1 MVDVPLP
8 VKTKTFYDPETGK
21 YVQLNVRQRSQG
33 ALTQPAQVE
42 MLNAPYMLY
51 RGFLP
56 MAASSLSPLR
66 SSSEM
71 STPAALT
78 VHRDMLETGSEA
90 WTQNV
95 HHSRDSQQ
103 YPETQYG
110 SHEQIHNPALYAEN
124 NVDDNDRHRDII
136 TMSELED
143 FAMES
148 T

>member
-33 ALTQPAQVE
+33 ALTQPASLE
-42 MLNAPYMLY
+42 MLNTPCMLY

-56 MAASSLSPLR
+56 MAASSLPPLT

-71 STPAALT
+71 SLPVDNQDT
-78 VHRDMLETGSEA
+78 LERGGEP
-90 WTQNV
+90 WGQNV
-95 HHSRDSQQ
+95 YLQNSNRDSQQ
-103 YPETQYG
+103 YPDMLYG
-110 SHEQIHNPALYAEN
+110 SQEQIHNPSLYAEN
-124 NVDDNDRHRDII
+124 SIDNIERHTDII